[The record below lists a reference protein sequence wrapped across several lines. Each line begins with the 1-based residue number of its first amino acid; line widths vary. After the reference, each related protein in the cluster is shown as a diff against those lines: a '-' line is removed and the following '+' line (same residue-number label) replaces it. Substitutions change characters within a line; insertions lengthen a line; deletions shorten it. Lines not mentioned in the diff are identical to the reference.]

1 MKFLLCTTPIT
12 LKLLDWHFSRTTPIY
27 NLRTLDTQGIRKMP
41 RSPRL
46 AHKAPVMKAIRTVP
60 RMSTMEPHLAEGKG
74 KHVRPWKLPFQFTDD
89 VNFFEL
95 FQSLL
100 EYIIKIQPVQ

>member
-1 MKFLLCTTPIT
+1 
-12 LKLLDWHFSRTTPIY
+12 
-27 NLRTLDTQGIRKMP
+27 MP
-41 RSPRL
+41 RSPRLL

-60 RMSTMEPHLAEGKG
+60 RMSTMKPHLAQGKG

-100 EYIIKIQPVQ
+100 EYIVKIQPVQLGFAVEDKALKTS